1 MTHELFRHVNTNVSV
16 IGIECNIN
24 IVAFCVNSASKQFL
38 TFLLERKG
46 EGDLTFVS
54 VRGPVP
60 NLRDVCSSLF
70 PEGVYG
76 GYVIFNK
83 EVYAFVKGANVSFA
97 PLTTFLKGAF
107 NSNKCNRWMCL
118 VDEVLNYMGVL
129 GGRIRI
135 DPRCAQFLFSNA
147 DYYTLTG
154 CDIPRV
160 AFLTSDSVNQ
170 TEIDYHF
177 GPTRRDYDNYV
188 FESCDELDGKMG
200 AVRYA
205 IFGTEAETVS
215 GRTRWFV
222 RSLSEVVSLTYHS
235 LLDC

>member
-1 MTHELFRHVNTNVSV
+1 
-16 IGIECNIN
+16 
-24 IVAFCVNSASKQFL
+24 
-38 TFLLERKG
+38 LEREG

-54 VRGPVP
+54 VRGPVA

-70 PEGVYG
+70 PDCVYI

-83 EVYAFVKGANVSFA
+83 EVYAFVKVTNA
-97 PLTTFLKGAF
+97 PFIESNK
-107 NSNKCNRWMCL
+107 SNKCKRWMCL

-135 DPRCAQFLFSNA
+135 DPQCAQFLFSNA

-154 CDIPRV
+154 CDTPCV
-160 AFLTSDSVNQ
+160 AFLTSDNAKQ

-177 GPTRRDYDNYV
+177 GPTMRDYDNYV

-205 IFGTEAETVS
+205 IFGTDAETVG
-215 GRTRWFV
+215 GRTCWFV
-222 RSLSEVVSLTYHS
+222 RSLAEVVSLSYHAN
-235 LLDC
+235 L